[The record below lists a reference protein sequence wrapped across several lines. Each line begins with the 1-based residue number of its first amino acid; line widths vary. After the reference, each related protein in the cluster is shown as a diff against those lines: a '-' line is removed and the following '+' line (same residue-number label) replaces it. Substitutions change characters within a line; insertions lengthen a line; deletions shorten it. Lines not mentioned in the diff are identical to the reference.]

1 MVTLLGKYLG
11 SLRRIV
17 KISLPLALL
26 AGLLSPLYG
35 YLVRWPTAD
44 QALLRYQDQVPVMVG
59 ASYRCRSTSSG
70 RGVASS
76 VYRERVYILFPSM
89 LGEPKTVI
97 VNQTN
102 EEPYKLYENRNG
114 VYRLLATYSLLL
126 FGTWW
131 FWLRKPA
138 RR

>member
-1 MVTLLGKYLG
+1 
-11 SLRRIV
+11 
-17 KISLPLALL
+17 
-26 AGLLSPLYG
+26 LYG

-59 ASYRCRSTSSG
+59 ASYRWRSTTSE